1 MGIEVSV
8 VRVFTDEYGK
18 HGNPLGIVDASTV
31 AESDRQAVAKELDYS
46 ETIFIDVPDD
56 GASRARVQIFTPAAE
71 LPFAGHPTVGAT
83 WWLGEQGRRVS
94 ALDVPAGS
102 VDVRQSGALTWVRA
116 RAEWAPEFAI
126 YPMDT
131 VDDVIDAD
139 PSDYEADHSYLWA
152 WQDKLEAA
160 IRARMF
166 APVMGIAED
175 EATGSAA
182 LRITDRLRKS
192 LLITQGRGS
201 VLHTTFSPEGWLE
214 VGGRV
219 VAEPSRTL

>member
-1 MGIEVSV
+1 M
-8 VRVFTDEYGK
+8 T
-18 HGNPLGIVDASTV
+18 
-31 AESDRQAVAKELDYS
+31 
-46 ETIFIDVPDD
+46 
-56 GASRARVQIFTPAAE
+56 
-71 LPFAGHPTVGAT
+71 
-83 WWLGEQGRRVS
+83 

-201 VLHTTFSPEGWLE
+201 VLHTTFSPK
-214 VGGRV
+214 GGSKS
-219 VAEPSRTL
+219 AAASSPSRHEPCEYPAGLRPASRSLALRVTEISSPSATPGARGN

>member
-8 VRVFTDEYGK
+8 VRVFTDENGK

-139 PSDYEADHSYLWA
+139 PSD
-152 WQDKLEAA
+152 
-160 IRARMF
+160 
-166 APVMGIAED
+166 
-175 EATGSAA
+175 
-182 LRITDRLRKS
+182 
-192 LLITQGRGS
+192 
-201 VLHTTFSPEGWLE
+201 
-214 VGGRV
+214 
-219 VAEPSRTL
+219 

>member
-1 MGIEVSV
+1 
-8 VRVFTDEYGK
+8 
-18 HGNPLGIVDASTV
+18 
-31 AESDRQAVAKELDYS
+31 
-46 ETIFIDVPDD
+46 
-56 GASRARVQIFTPAAE
+56 
-71 LPFAGHPTVGAT
+71 
-83 WWLGEQGRRVS
+83 
-94 ALDVPAGS
+94 
-102 VDVRQSGALTWVRA
+102 
-116 RAEWAPEFAI
+116 
-126 YPMDT
+126 
-131 VDDVIDAD
+131 
-139 PSDYEADHSYLWA
+139 
-152 WQDKLEAA
+152 
-160 IRARMF
+160 MF